1 MKLYWK
7 KLYKSRREKMRHLVL
22 CMYGHVYL
30 PYLYRIDP
38 LIETCQYSFVGS
50 TANKLF
56 LAKISQYFC

>member
-7 KLYKSRREKMRHLVL
+7 KLYKSRPEKMRYLVL

-38 LIETCQYSFVGS
+38 LMHVPGKTKPGFKTHFYL
-50 TANKLF
+50 T
-56 LAKISQYFC
+56 